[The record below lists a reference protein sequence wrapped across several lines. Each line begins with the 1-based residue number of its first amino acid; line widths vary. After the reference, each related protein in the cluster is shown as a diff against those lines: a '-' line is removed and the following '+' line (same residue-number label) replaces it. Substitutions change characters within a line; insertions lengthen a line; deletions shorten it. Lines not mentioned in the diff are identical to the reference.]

1 MSAATGNSS
10 SSYTGEK
17 TNQDKKYAVL
27 GYRTER
33 AYGPLSNN
41 KVPVRRARNTEYGP
55 LSNNKVPVRRARNA
69 DYGPLSDNKVP
80 VRRARNAD
88 YGPLSN
94 NKVPV
99 RRARNA
105 DYGPLSDNKVPVR
118 RARNTDYGPLCDNE
132 VPVRRAWK
140 THYVSLRAALRTEA
154 DQKQKR
160 RPMQAWGVTF
170 SLLIP
175 GLVHPRGGCC
185 RCRRCGLFLGCHN

>member
-33 AYGPLSNN
+33 A
-41 KVPVRRARNTEYGP
+41 
-55 LSNNKVPVRRARNA
+55 
-69 DYGPLSDNKVP
+69 
-80 VRRARNAD
+80 

-175 GLVHPRGGCC
+175 GLVHPRGGCS
-185 RCRRCGLFLGCHN
+185 RSGRSGLLLCGYHRLGRKE

>member
-1 MSAATGNSS
+1 MSAATGNSP

-17 TNQDKKYAVL
+17 TNRDKKYAVL

-33 AYGPLSNN
+33 AYGPLSDNE
-41 KVPVRRARNTEYGP
+41 VPVRRARNADYGP

-99 RRARNA
+99 RRA
-105 DYGPLSDNKVPVR
+105 
-118 RARNTDYGPLCDNE
+118 
-132 VPVRRAWK
+132 WK

-160 RPMQAWGVTF
+160 RPMQAWGATF

-175 GLVHPRGGCC
+175 VLVHSRCGCC
-185 RCRRCGLFLGCHN
+185 GCGRSGLLLCGYHRLGRKE